1 MHNLIQYCIDNGL
14 DKFIRFKFERKS
26 RIVMREHFI
35 SNDDVIKY
43 NLYLYVHKDKYGR
56 YKMLKYVLRK
66 ISYICEILNAPS
78 DNIYREIRESDLI
91 WKLED
96 KMSQIDEDLLKSTKI
111 QRMLKLKKLNNE
123 HE

>member
-1 MHNLIQYCIDNGL
+1 MHNLIQYCVDKGV

-26 RIVMREHFI
+26 RIVMREHFV

-56 YKMLKYVLRK
+56 YKMLKYVLRN
-66 ISYICEILNAPS
+66 ISFICECISKQINTDILNS
-78 DNIYREIRESDLI
+78 MIVS
-91 WKLED
+91 
-96 KMSQIDEDLLKSTKI
+96 KMYIIDTDLLKSTKR

-123 HE
+123 Y